1 MADVDAG
8 SLYGNLN
15 LLVLRVLADGPMHGL
30 GIGRRI
36 RLLSRDVLQ
45 IEEGAL
51 YPALHRLRRDGHITA
66 AWGVSEQNRRA
77 KFYELT
83 ASGRARLEREIDG
96 WVRQTE
102 AISRVIDLANG

>member
-1 MADVDAG
+1 MSDVDAG

-51 YPALHRLRRDGHITA
+51 YPALHRLRRDGYIA
-66 AWGVSEQNRRA
+66 ADWGVSEQNRRA

-83 ASGRARLEREIDG
+83 ASGRARLDREIEG